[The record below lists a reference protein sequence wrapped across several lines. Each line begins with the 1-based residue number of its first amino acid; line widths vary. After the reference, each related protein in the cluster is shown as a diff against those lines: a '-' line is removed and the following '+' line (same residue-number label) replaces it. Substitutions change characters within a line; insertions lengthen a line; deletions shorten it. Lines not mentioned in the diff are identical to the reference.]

1 MTVRDALAGIARL
14 LAPGEPEVAE
24 RVLRAYD
31 APEAYLSEHA
41 DRLEE
46 RGIDTPIDNL
56 AWIAL
61 VDSLDDHHLLGEVD
75 WKEAPEDIRYALD
88 QLTSRPADEVWAWH
102 DPEEHF
108 FTHDFLERAGEHTYA
123 AGKALVLLDIESD
136 CYPLAYLP
144 VARVAVLIELGTD
157 AGYHV
162 EVFGRPVAGS
172 PRRPEPVRRQPRTPV
187 MCSIA
192 SWFKREK

>member
-1 MTVRDALAGIARL
+1 MDVREALGEIARV

-31 APEAYLSEHA
+31 APEAYVSEHA
-41 DRLEE
+41 DRLED

-61 VDSLDDHHLLGEVD
+61 VDSLTDHHLLGEVD
-75 WKEAPEDIRYALD
+75 WKEAPEDIRWALG

-102 DPEEHF
+102 DPEEDI
-108 FTHDFLERAGEHTYA
+108 FTHDFLKRAGEHTYA

-144 VARVAVLIELGTD
+144 VARVAELTELAAD
-157 AGYHV
+157 AGYRV
-162 EVFGRPVAGS
+162 EVFTERS
-172 PRRPEPVRRQPRTPV
+172 
-187 MCSIA
+187 
-192 SWFKREK
+192 